1 MVKAPFSLNRRQTL
15 KMLTATVG
23 GFASGT
29 SLWGRARYLQ
39 GAPIRQ
45 PRITDIEVQEVI
57 SPLHDYNAVALSR
70 SQPDIPV
77 RTIYIVRTDTGLEGY
92 GEKWALKTPGED
104 LSQYLGTTPFDWF
117 ATTHNMPMSMAL
129 YDLMGKILDV
139 PLWKLLGPQVRK
151 WVQVAAWTVSQP
163 PEAMAEEVRQVSA
176 RGYRWLK
183 YHVDVFQNAVDQ
195 TAAMQEAAPSGF
207 KIHYD
212 FNADSEL
219 AAVYPVLKELEKF
232 SVAGEL
238 EDPLNV
244 EDHEAWKAL
253 RTKCSLP
260 LIFHYGLDPTEFYVR
275 HGLCDGF
282 VASRFPVG
290 TNLRLAALAESTRM
304 PFILQL
310 PGGNLSLAFL
320 AHQAAVYRMA
330 TLPGIPLTN
339 LWKDDITVESMPV
352 VAGSVR
358 VPEGPGLGLS
368 LDRQKYEQY
377 AAASRPDPGRF
388 LFRVRY
394 RNGPTLYL
402 RPGQKGQALRT
413 GSSSLPGPVPGYGNA
428 VLTDHWDDDGSQQF
442 RKMWE
447 ETIQGPVWQGR

>member
-1 MVKAPFSLNRRQTL
+1 MSSLNRRHAL
-15 KMLTATVG
+15 KMLTTTIA
-23 GFASGT
+23 GFAAGAP
-29 SLWGRARYLQ
+29 LWGRARYLQ
-39 GAPIRQ
+39 QAPIRQ
-45 PRITDIEVQEVI
+45 PRITDIQVQEII
-57 SPLHDYNAVALSR
+57 SPLHDYNAMALSR

-104 LSQYLGTTPFDWF
+104 LSRYLDTTPFDWF

-129 YDLMGKILDV
+129 YDLMGKILGI

-151 WVQVAAWTVSQP
+151 WAQVAAWTVSQP

-195 TAAMQEAAPSGF
+195 TAAMQEVAPPGF

-232 SVAGEL
+232 PVAGEI
-238 EDPLNV
+238 EDPVNI
-244 EDHEAWKAL
+244 EDHEAWKVL

-260 LIFHYGLDPTEFYVR
+260 LIFHHGMDPTEFYVR

-290 TNLRLAALAESTRM
+290 TNMRLAAFAESTRM

-310 PGGNLSLAFL
+310 PGGNFSMAFL
-320 AHQAAVYRMA
+320 AHQAAVFRMA
-330 TLPGIPLTN
+330 SLPGIPLAN

-352 VAGSVR
+352 VAGSVQ
-358 VPEGPGLGLS
+358 VPEGPGLGLT
-368 LDRQKYEQY
+368 LDRQKYEKY
-377 AAASRPDPGRF
+377 AAGSRPDSGRF

-394 RNGPTLYL
+394 RSGLTLYL

-413 GSSSLPGPVPGYGNA
+413 GLSDLPGPVPGYGNA

-442 RKMWE
+442 RSVWE
-447 ETIQGPVWQGR
+447 ETGRGPVWQGR

>member
-29 SLWGRARYLQ
+29 PLWGRARYLQ
-39 GAPIRQ
+39 QAPIRQ
-45 PRITDIEVQEVI
+45 PRITDIQVQEII

-129 YDLMGKILDV
+129 YDLMGKILGV

-232 SVAGEL
+232 SVAGEF

-339 LWKDDITVESMPV
+339 LWKDDITVESMPI

-368 LDRQKYEQY
+368 LDLQKYEQY

-413 GSSSLPGPVPGYGNA
+413 GSSDLPGPVPGYGNA

-442 RKMWE
+442 RKVWE
-447 ETIQGPVWQGR
+447 ETVQGPVWQGS